1 MMITASA
8 ADDQDRYEG
17 KTVRFTARIMK
28 NRKLPK
34 NFCVPGRKAMT
45 CCAEDMAFLGFVCV
59 YKGAESL
66 KEQDWIKVTAK
77 VEKEYWADYGGEGP
91 VLHASSVIKTK
102 APAEK
107 VISFV

>member
-1 MMITASA
+1 
-8 ADDQDRYEG
+8 
-17 KTVRFTARIMK
+17 MK
-28 NRKLPK
+28 PPEYPK
-34 NFCVPGRKAMT
+34 DHFIPGRMAMT